1 MKTITLDNGS
11 TVQIPETFQYAKCRG
26 CPATDLIWGKTVNG
40 KNIPIHWVEGKGW
53 VCHFADCKS
62 SNDFRKDKTKKK
74 YKPKFEGNHMEIPQS
89 IIQSIKNSEE
99 AK

>member
-26 CPATDLIWGKTVNG
+26 CPAKDLIWGKTAKG

-62 SNDFRKDKTKKK
+62 SNEFRKEKPKKK
-74 YKPKFEGNHMEIPQS
+74 FKPTPSGNRMQFSPEM
-89 IIQSIKNSEE
+89 IQKIKNSEE
-99 AK
+99 EK